1 MDYRI
6 RVAAFFQSQWEN
18 ACTFFHRCRR
28 NYALPYAKVGGRDMV
43 LIGSAWFDAS
53 PLFPAEL
60 VRATYSAE
68 RHEITRSEGGRLGRC
83 KWLSVTSE
91 GRDLSEFFAPL
102 RQTDGLYISD
112 EELVALY
119 AHQKGYLPVKPLT
132 VVGRDGSES
141 VIGGSSE
148 HIHTGLLN
156 YIK

>member
-6 RVAAFFQSQWEN
+6 QVAAFFQTQWEN
-18 ACTFFHRCRR
+18 ACTLFHRCRR
-28 NYALPYAKVGGRDMV
+28 SYVLPYAKVGGRDMV

-53 PLFPAEL
+53 PLYPASL

-68 RHEITRSEGGRLGRC
+68 KHEITRSEGGRLVRC

-102 RQTDGLYISD
+102 RQTDGLYLSD
-112 EELVALY
+112 EELLTLY
-119 AHQKGYLPVKPLT
+119 AHQKGYMPIKPLT

-141 VIGGSSE
+141 VIGSPRE
-148 HIHTGLLN
+148 PEQLN